1 MFGFVIT
8 IFEALVF
15 VTMSIAVYRARRED
29 AVNRFFALF
38 LACVA
43 LWLISGFVDR
53 ILTTPNVQF
62 VTLQYRFAYAV
73 AVIATGFF
81 FLFSLGFYL
90 GKRPKRIWVRGTMSV
105 SILFAFI
112 CATDLV
118 IKSAETNKS
127 SYLVAKGPLYF
138 LFILFFA
145 VFGLGGLF
153 LVTLKWRQSR
163 SIDRARALYIIIGF
177 GIFFFLAFILTILL
191 PSFMSRDVTSDYTF
205 MVMIIPAGFTAY
217 AILKFQLLDVRLALR
232 RAFSYLLTLVL
243 FGLPV
248 TVFYVSFR
256 SLWSSQPALETAI
269 TVIILAMAIALTPA
283 VRNLTEKA
291 ASRLLF
297 TSMYSDME
305 LLHQVS
311 TIFTSTAD
319 IRDGIGQAANLICKE
334 LRLEKLIVVLPRE
347 MISGKE
353 DWLVGSVRTSTGLTD
368 FHTVELSPSPLYRLR
383 RSPLIKDDI
392 VTGSVSSK
400 SDSEVLCEMED
411 KGFVALLPIAGT
423 LGEVGMLM
431 VGEKLKAAALDPVDL
446 SFLQQFAE
454 RSGIFIENYLLS
466 TYLLAQLEQSREA
479 QKKVKELDRFKTD
492 IINVTS
498 HELRTPLT
506 ILKGYAYVL
515 RDRCESFNPIER
527 MDFVQNIIDSCDRLD
542 AILEQFL
549 TISRFQRK
557 EVQISRQIMQLKE
570 LFDDVRV
577 SLNSEEGSR
586 VLSHTEP
593 EDIVISSDRSYLL
606 MLLKNLVDNAIR
618 YSASTSPVII
628 AAKAEETGVRIS
640 VKDFGVGISPTEV
653 RNIFNPFDRIEEA
666 DKHQPGTGLG
676 LYIVRLIADMLGTEI
691 DVESQPNQGAVFS
704 FRLPL
709 FGTTPKMT
717 EPQA

>member
-1 MFGFVIT
+1 
-8 IFEALVF
+8 
-15 VTMSIAVYRARRED
+15 
-29 AVNRFFALF
+29 
-38 LACVA
+38 
-43 LWLISGFVDR
+43 
-53 ILTTPNVQF
+53 
-62 VTLQYRFAYAV
+62 
-73 AVIATGFF
+73 
-81 FLFSLGFYL
+81 
-90 GKRPKRIWVRGTMSV
+90 
-105 SILFAFI
+105 
-112 CATDLV
+112 
-118 IKSAETNKS
+118 
-127 SYLVAKGPLYF
+127 
-138 LFILFFA
+138 
-145 VFGLGGLF
+145 
-153 LVTLKWRQSR
+153 
-163 SIDRARALYIIIGF
+163 
-177 GIFFFLAFILTILL
+177 
-191 PSFMSRDVTSDYTF
+191 
-205 MVMIIPAGFTAY
+205 
-217 AILKFQLLDVRLALR
+217 
-232 RAFSYLLTLVL
+232 
-243 FGLPV
+243 
-248 TVFYVSFR
+248 
-256 SLWSSQPALETAI
+256 
-269 TVIILAMAIALTPA
+269 
-283 VRNLTEKA
+283 
-291 ASRLLF
+291 
-297 TSMYSDME
+297 
-305 LLHQVS
+305 
-311 TIFTSTAD
+311 
-319 IRDGIGQAANLICKE
+319 
-334 LRLEKLIVVLPRE
+334 
-347 MISGKE
+347 
-353 DWLVGSVRTSTGLTD
+353 
-368 FHTVELSPSPLYRLR
+368 
-383 RSPLIKDDI
+383 
-392 VTGSVSSK
+392 
-400 SDSEVLCEMED
+400 
-411 KGFVALLPIAGT
+411 
-423 LGEVGMLM
+423 
-431 VGEKLKAAALDPVDL
+431 
-446 SFLQQFAE
+446 
-454 RSGIFIENYLLS
+454 
-466 TYLLAQLEQSREA
+466 LAQLEQSREA

-691 DVESQPNQGAVFS
+691 DVESQPNQGAEFS